1 MSNFI
6 DEHYDSEN
14 LNLKKGISTGLLSS
28 VLVAITIIVFF
39 FIILI
44 SYRVNHGYKALRSS
58 INRFTVCE
66 QCSEI
71 IKTSSNQL
79 TELARMF
86 IVNHDDRFALA
97 YVEEIE
103 GTNSQQKALEDL
115 QRVCSDKEL
124 ALQRLKV
131 AITQSKSIVAME
143 LYNMKL
149 CYEIISKNE
158 EDIPDIIRKIEIKP
172 SDKKLSKEELHEMAV
187 KNIFGNGYSI
197 YKMRINENC
206 QITIKAISDEIKQ
219 EVDENSE
226 KLGQNLDRLRL
237 LILVLLVVNGL
248 STIGLKEFKDVTKS
262 YNKMYEMG
270 ERRNKI
276 LLKNAEYDA
285 LTGILNR
292 RAYEQICTNSA
303 KQKISIALLL
313 IDMDNFKHINDTYGH
328 TGGDTALKALA
339 EILKDTFRNG
349 DFVARIGGDEFAAI
363 LVNFKP
369 EGFKIIE
376 EKISYINNRLSKLEG
391 LEKVSVSVGMAFSP
405 VGYTEILYK
414 NADKAL
420 YAVKE
425 SGKRGCRI
433 YDDRLL

>member
-1 MSNFI
+1 
-6 DEHYDSEN
+6 
-14 LNLKKGISTGLLSS
+14 
-28 VLVAITIIVFF
+28 
-39 FIILI
+39 
-44 SYRVNHGYKALRSS
+44 
-58 INRFTVCE
+58 
-66 QCSEI
+66 
-71 IKTSSNQL
+71 
-79 TELARMF
+79 MF

-292 RAYEQICTNSA
+292 RAYEQICTNSS

-425 SGKRGCRI
+425 SGKKGCRI
-433 YDDRLL
+433 YDDRFL